1 MNYYMLHAS
10 GIKKVDEKSYKAH
23 KQYKDGTTK
32 NRDIIDWYNDG
43 ENIFFGW
50 AALDIFEVVHTI
62 IQTINNFN
70 ADFVM
75 CEAV

>member
-32 NRDIIDWYNDG
+32 NRDVIDWYNDG

-50 AALDIFEVVHTI
+50 AALDENDVIYQIVNITGIFKI
-62 IQTINNFN
+62 KYALWGI
-70 ADFVM
+70 
-75 CEAV
+75 

>member
-32 NRDIIDWYNDG
+32 NRDVID
-43 ENIFFGW
+43 
-50 AALDIFEVVHTI
+50 
-62 IQTINNFN
+62 
-70 ADFVM
+70 
-75 CEAV
+75 

>member
-1 MNYYMLHAS
+1 MNYYMLHEC
-10 GIKKVDEKSYKAH
+10 GMKKVDEKSYKAH

-50 AALDIFEVVHTI
+50 AAVDEKYVIAQIVYTTGCFKLKYALWDI
-62 IQTINNFN
+62 
-70 ADFVM
+70 
-75 CEAV
+75 C